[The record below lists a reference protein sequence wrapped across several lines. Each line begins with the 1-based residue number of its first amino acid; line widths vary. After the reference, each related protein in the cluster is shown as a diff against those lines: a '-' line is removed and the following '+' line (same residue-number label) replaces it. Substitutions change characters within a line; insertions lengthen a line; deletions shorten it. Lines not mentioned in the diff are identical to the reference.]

1 MSKIEDKKLE
11 LELPDKR
18 TGGITIGLL
27 GSTRSGKTTLL
38 KYLLE
43 KYFEKYISVLMS
55 ASMHAHVYDDIDEN
69 IIKSPDYYPNIVK
82 EMYSINRKIDNYYQF
97 LNVMD
102 DIVNKKFDKE
112 LLKAF
117 TIYRNSGISSIICI
131 QDPVLLNTAV
141 RGNLN
146 IVLLGFFNSDEKVE
160 KAIRGFCYASIPG
173 RNIQEKIVKYK
184 ELTKDHH
191 FLCIDNLKGC
201 MYRFKI
207 SI

>member
-1 MSKIEDKKLE
+1 MSKIEDKRLE

-43 KYFEKYISVLMS
+43 KYFEKYVTVLMS

-82 EMYSINRKIDNYYQF
+82 EMYSINRKIDNHYQF

-173 RNIQEKIVKYK
+173 KNIQEKIVKYK

-191 FLCIDNLKGC
+191 FL
-201 MYRFKI
+201 
-207 SI
+207 

>member
-1 MSKIEDKKLE
+1 MSKIENKRLDLQ
-11 LELPDKR
+11 LPDKT

-38 KYLLE
+38 KHLLE
-43 KYFEKYISVLMS
+43 RYFEKHISVLMS
-55 ASMHAHVYDDIDEN
+55 ASIHAHVYDDINEN
-69 IIKSPDYYPNIVK
+69 IIKAPDYYPSIVK
-82 EMYSINRKIDNYYQF
+82 EMYNINRKIDNHYQF
-97 LNVMD
+97 LNIMD

-112 LLKAF
+112 LLKSF

-146 IVLLGFFNSDEKVE
+146 IVMLGYFNSDEKVE

-173 RNIQEKIVKYK
+173 KNIQEKIVNYK
-184 ELTKDHH
+184 ALTKDHYW
-191 FLCIDNLKGC
+191 LCIDNLEGC
-201 MYRFKI
+201 IYRFKLHI
-207 SI
+207 